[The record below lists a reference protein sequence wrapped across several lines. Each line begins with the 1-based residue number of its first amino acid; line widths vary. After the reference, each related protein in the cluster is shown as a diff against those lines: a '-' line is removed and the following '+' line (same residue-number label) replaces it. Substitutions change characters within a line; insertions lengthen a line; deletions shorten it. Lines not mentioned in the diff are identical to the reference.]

1 VPGTLRLPAAAARL
15 PGLRR
20 LALTGEQVI
29 LPPTP
34 LVLGESAWGRSTVS
48 SLQPVRDSHTGAAKA
63 AHVDPALPSRGALS
77 QRQ

>member
-34 LVLGESAWGRSTVS
+34 LVRCWASQRG
-48 SLQPVRDSHTGAAKA
+48 GAA
-63 AHVDPALPSRGALS
+63 L
-77 QRQ
+77 